1 MNRQDIT
8 RDALIR
14 AVADR
19 HSVRSYDRSRRADIG
34 ALTAWIAAD
43 RTQFD
48 SAQVTIAPVRA
59 VTSDFGASYGVICGT
74 SDYLA
79 LIVGDRADD
88 ATLAAAGYRMERA
101 ILAATAMGMATCWV
115 GGTFR
120 AGAFEGATL
129 TPGAK
134 IKAVV
139 ALGYAAERRSLI
151 DRMFRAAVHA
161 TRRRPFEQLF
171 FEGDLSRPYP
181 ADGPLARAFSLV
193 RLAPS
198 AANRQPWRMIA
209 STESAAVSL
218 YMESDPGFQMIDAG
232 IAMAHFDLG
241 APRDGVWA
249 FEEGAASARPRLIAR
264 RTL

>member
-59 VTSDFGASYGVICGT
+59 VTSDFGASYGVIHGT

-79 LIVGDRADD
+79 LIVGDGADD
-88 ATLAAAGYRMERA
+88 ATLTAAGYRMERA

-120 AGAFEGATL
+120 AGAFEGAAL

-151 DRMFRAAVHA
+151 DRVFRAAVHA

-171 FEGDLSRPYP
+171 YERNLSRPYP
-181 ADGPLARAFSLV
+181 ADGPLARAFALV

-218 YMESDPGFQMIDAG
+218 FMEPDPGFQMIDAG